1 MSAMDTADVVDDK
14 KGEESN
20 NCRMYE
26 KKFPDQDELVLVTVR
41 SVAEMGA

>member
-1 MSAMDTADVVDDK
+1 MAENGTEGAQDQKKDD
-14 KGEESN
+14 N

-26 KKFPDQDELVLVTVR
+26 KKYPDQDENVLVTVR

>member
-1 MSAMDTADVVDDK
+1 MSAEVMDGAVEE
-14 KGEESN
+14 KGLEDN